1 MGRPAGEEDKTAAD
15 RGRDDGLPA
24 RNLKGLIMARVVT
37 KTKAKKK
44 KIDEM
49 PAGTLLVSARLP
61 GLPPSVNA
69 LWRHAGNR
77 TYKPRKVHE
86 WQEAAAM
93 CLHVSKPEREIV
105 HQGEACYLLLL
116 KTQTARLMDCDN
128 REKVLQDCLESAY
141 VVEDDSQFRDHR
153 TLRIITGRP
162 DETVLHVWAG
172 GTLPDQEVAAI
183 IEHER
188 GVEA

>member
-1 MGRPAGEEDKTAAD
+1 
-15 RGRDDGLPA
+15 
-24 RNLKGLIMARVVT
+24 MARVVT

-128 REKVLQDCLESAY
+128 REKVLQDCLESAF

-153 TLRIITGRP
+153 TVRIVTGQP

-172 GTLPDQEVAAI
+172 GALPDQEVAAI

>member
-1 MGRPAGEEDKTAAD
+1 
-15 RGRDDGLPA
+15 
-24 RNLKGLIMARVVT
+24 MARV
-37 KTKAKKK
+37 AKKK
-44 KIDEM
+44 KKVDAM
-49 PAGTLLVSARLP
+49 PEGTLLVSLRLG

-69 LWRHAGNR
+69 LWRHTGNR

-86 WQEAAAM
+86 WQEQAAM
-93 CLHVSKPEREIV
+93 YLHLAKHSKEIV

-128 REKVLQDCLESAY
+128 REKVLQDCLESAF

-153 TLRIITGRP
+153 TLRIITGQP